1 MSNSGFKVGCRKVLI
16 LSLLT
21 VFCSVNLLPSNMV
34 AAQTNEPS
42 VIEQE
47 IKSSGIDAGIIVGQ
61 DQAARENLK
70 TYHQV
75 MREFGN
81 WQKEP
86 INKPEALNGLID
98 LLLSESER
106 LDKSGVDQK
115 RKAKYLNRLQQQL
128 DQLEGKE
135 KDLNG
140 KIKDIFTKE
149 EDQRDVKILKE
160 GSKFKFN
167 QTEIKVEELEEP
179 VLKPSSGQSIEAEL
193 QNLFKVEKAEAAM
206 INPYY
211 PVLADIKE
219 DTEVKIS
226 AEIKDLAENLEYNPV
241 KILNY
246 VKNNIDYEPYYG
258 AKKGAL
264 GCLLEKSCNDFD
276 GSSLVIALLRAANIP
291 ARYQQSLSI
300 IRVEDLQKLLGVDE
314 TKTVYLALALNHIPV
329 FTISGNELPESF
341 DEADFSQ
348 ETHLAVY
355 WTHVEMFYEY
365 DERGANFANTLDL
378 TNITT
383 NEELQ
388 TELIKYPKKQWVPI
402 EGMIKK
408 YNHTKKEILA
418 DTANFNSENFWQN
431 FFQYQ
436 GELSLFNKY
445 QQDLKTAT
453 GKEVSDNL
461 STKSIISSELEIV
474 PIHLPYLK
482 AEADNYPITNFSAI
496 PELAR
501 QQVKI
506 SLKRET
512 NNEIV
517 LEKSFYG
524 SEINNQELSL
534 SYQGATETDQAI
546 IDSYGGLH
554 LTPVELVKI
563 KAFYTLNEKEETLG
577 TGLIYI
583 CEALILSFEYKVKN
597 LDLGKDEKFSTAG
610 NTEGIYLYLSQYLD
624 DDPELQDNRMAVFK
638 GNLGF
643 AQKYLQKI
651 EEEGKILKQSLDYE
665 YTLNFA
671 RAVVTQT
678 RILNRFNGVPTTFDF
693 KGFNLD
699 ASIFINDWSNRG
711 NYKTHQKDFR
721 LFWGQSASYQEGQMF
736 KEVSGLSAISTVKGL
751 QYAYAHPESYTVKK
765 ITQANKSEI
774 DNLDL
779 SDNTKA
785 NMKADVDQGNT
796 ILTPDKIVDN
806 GTWHGL
812 FYVSLNTHWTGTYAI
827 GEQVIGNGGWTTDEM
842 EEKCASTSV
851 LSISTQNNA
860 CYYKNECDE
869 DDHLFLYQDLYGKS
883 LYDSI
888 SCFFPDKARFYAIQ
902 DTKDDSSMPIE
913 ARWNE
918 KYGFPCIEEP
928 SEPNT
933 LIYYGSYQYKY
944 IVASEGAKFYSPG
957 KYNYW
962 VKAENAMSVLE
973 RDKNKDNPEN
983 LSDIKLD
990 STFKFSSIAR
1000 TYLYKGHY
1008 GWGPNKYITAYYQ
1021 PDQSLNN
1028 GYRGVGRMVYGGDI
1042 LDKLQKAYYDGHQ
1055 SYYCNDWDEDCGKKN
1070 WVIHLLGFPIEN
1082 RKINIK
1088 SPIEEWKGYYQRFV
1102 GGGIYAETTWL
1113 NKTYYVPGEIHEE
1126 YYKSEYCTENG
1137 CGPVGFFGFPVSDPK
1152 FKNDHFTLKQSF
1164 EVGHGIVTN
1173 TLSGEIGIEHA
1184 SKYYCDEINGND
1196 AVVVATAFFEGLW
1209 DGASKALKTV
1219 LIFGGMA
1226 MGAGI
1231 TADFFLGT
1239 HGGVEAV
1246 GLIIIGGELSKF
1258 LYEIVTTN
1266 KLDDILDG
1274 AESWVKYEF
1283 EHSNCTARKIYLLSR
1298 YSSSLLAFVVG
1309 FKKFDN
1315 LFSVSNSLSRG
1326 VTIEKDLAGV
1336 RNNFVSDVKTLLGTS
1351 SNKAVKEFVQIG
1363 EKAYYEDVNAVIKKT
1378 KTEVDSLDLLAAAR
1392 RAYQGKAYDEAI
1404 ELNDLRPLATNKL
1417 SSKNLRHIILGDYS
1431 NNGYLGG
1438 GHHEF
1443 SNLNRKI
1450 QLGLIQARDPVTK
1463 KIVKN
1468 LYEIP
1473 SDAKGIR
1480 VVELN
1485 RVGGNWKK
1493 QPKSIFPEGLTYQE
1507 IRDVILEAGQEKNI
1521 VIPFKNK
1528 FEAIVNI
1535 KGKNIT
1541 IEGFFRYDIK
1551 NDIVY
1556 TNIIDTAYPSIKQ

>member
-21 VFCSVNLLPSNMV
+21 VFCSVNLLPSNIV
-34 AAQTNEPS
+34 AAQINEPS
-42 VIEQE
+42 VIDQE
-47 IKSSGIDAGIIVGQ
+47 VKSPGIDAGIIVGQ
-61 DQAARENLK
+61 DQAVRENLK

-577 TGLIYI
+577 TGLIDI
-583 CEALILSFEYKVKN
+583 GEALILSFEYKVKN

-665 YTLNFA
+665 YSLNFA

-721 LFWGQSASYQEGQMF
+721 LLWGQSASYQEGQMF

-796 ILTPDKIVDN
+796 ILTPDKIVDS
-806 GTWHGL
+806 GVWHGL
-812 FYVSLNTHWTGTYAI
+812 FYVSLSPQWTGTYAI
-827 GEQVIGNGGWTTDEM
+827 GEQVMQNGAWTNDEFTEEEDGIMSKLVACAGDECAVLFKDKKDEKVIKNFSCLTEKSSVIPQIKSDSKWNQSYGKICNKFEYKFEGTQPKHTVVITDKAARFLGKNYEYWEFDSDAINKIKQYISNIGKTKAGSVNFSIKRGTYYQSIYENGGIFCGNEY
-842 EEKCASTSV
+842 STV
-851 LSISTQNNA
+851 
-860 CYYKNECDE
+860 Y
-869 DDHLFLYQDLYGKS
+869 
-883 LYDSI
+883 
-888 SCFFPDKARFYAIQ
+888 
-902 DTKDDSSMPIE
+902 
-913 ARWNE
+913 
-918 KYGFPCIEEP
+918 
-928 SEPNT
+928 
-933 LIYYGSYQYKY
+933 
-944 IVASEGAKFYSPG
+944 YSP
-957 KYNYW
+957 Y
-962 VKAENAMSVLE
+962 
-973 RDKNKDNPEN
+973 
-983 LSDIKLD
+983 
-990 STFKFSSIAR
+990 
-1000 TYLYKGHY
+1000 
-1008 GWGPNKYITAYYQ
+1008 
-1021 PDQSLNN
+1021 
-1028 GYRGVGRMVYGGDI
+1028 
-1042 LDKLQKAYYDGHQ
+1042 
-1055 SYYCNDWDEDCGKKN
+1055 
-1070 WVIHLLGFPIEN
+1070 
-1082 RKINIK
+1082 
-1088 SPIEEWKGYYQRFV
+1088 
-1102 GGGIYAETTWL
+1102 
-1113 NKTYYVPGEIHEE
+1113 
-1126 YYKSEYCTENG
+1126 
-1137 CGPVGFFGFPVSDPK
+1137 
-1152 FKNDHFTLKQSF
+1152 
-1164 EVGHGIVTN
+1164 
-1173 TLSGEIGIEHA
+1173 
-1184 SKYYCDEINGND
+1184 INGND
-1196 AVVVATAFFEGLW
+1196 KGRVYRVKCGFLSKLNKEEVNPKLGFPLNDETTAAKSPYETTGVYQDFVNGQMYNTTWEFIRYTYGKIFEKHNSSEFQGTRGELGFPETDPKYKSGYIFQEFEGNNQLEWNLSTGLVEKTRYVDYNCKYYSENNDVYWLGLVWVHGVYDSGVEVVDDVISGLW
-1209 DGASKALKTV
+1209 GALKGLYKIKETYDQV
-1219 LIFGGMA
+1219 KELVKELRNVDMNRIKQFIKDTGSAAYNELVYQYEQASCAARQSYLGGRLVGVALSIFIPSKGFKLLTKIKWFNKAKLVARLGKYGETWKVIKKSDIDEILRIRRLTNSNEKGKAGELFMQKIFGGVGQYRFNA
-1226 MGAGI
+1226 PSGDRIVDLWDSDTKNAYEVKAHKQNVSPSGDI
-1231 TADFFLGT
+1231 PDQIKKDVELHNQLGEGYQPVWLFVDAPPT
-1239 HGGVEAV
+1239 K
-1246 GLIIIGGELSKF
+1246 GLIKVLE
-1258 LYEIVTTN
+1258 EN
-1266 KLDDILDG
+1266 KI
-1274 AESWVKYEF
+1274 
-1283 EHSNCTARKIYLLSR
+1283 R
-1298 YSSSLLAFVVG
+1298 YIMF
-1309 FKKFDN
+1309 
-1315 LFSVSNSLSRG
+1315 
-1326 VTIEKDLAGV
+1326 
-1336 RNNFVSDVKTLLGTS
+1336 
-1351 SNKAVKEFVQIG
+1351 
-1363 EKAYYEDVNAVIKKT
+1363 
-1378 KTEVDSLDLLAAAR
+1378 
-1392 RAYQGKAYDEAI
+1392 
-1404 ELNDLRPLATNKL
+1404 
-1417 SSKNLRHIILGDYS
+1417 
-1431 NNGYLGG
+1431 
-1438 GHHEF
+1438 
-1443 SNLNRKI
+1443 
-1450 QLGLIQARDPVTK
+1450 
-1463 KIVKN
+1463 
-1468 LYEIP
+1468 
-1473 SDAKGIR
+1473 
-1480 VVELN
+1480 
-1485 RVGGNWKK
+1485 
-1493 QPKSIFPEGLTYQE
+1493 
-1507 IRDVILEAGQEKNI
+1507 NI
-1521 VIPFKNK
+1521 
-1528 FEAIVNI
+1528 
-1535 KGKNIT
+1535 
-1541 IEGFFRYDIK
+1541 D
-1551 NDIVY
+1551 
-1556 TNIIDTAYPSIKQ
+1556 